1 MELLS
6 KFCIKGMWIVKLF
19 VAWTVA
25 FNLFEALGLFLL
37 LKTTLISQ
45 VLSGAKVHCYLLPCF
60 SILVEII
67 VSYSLILRVLSGTC
81 GEKALYRSNNS
92 MRGSLVGFFI
102 SYKKQWKRRTISVLF
117 RQEEKAKHRRMCI
130 SVHHQQKKPKS
141 LLSSPPAFA
150 AMGFKPLQKSRWI
163 WVKEVVFLSFH

>member
-67 VSYSLILRVLSGTC
+67 VSYSLILKVLSGFHVGKRHYIEATIAWGAVLWAFSLAIKNSGK
-81 GEKALYRSNNS
+81 GEQYQFYLDRRRRQSTEGCAFLCTTSKRNPSLCSQALLLLLQWASNHC
-92 MRGSLVGFFI
+92 
-102 SYKKQWKRRTISVLF
+102 KKVDES
-117 RQEEKAKHRRMCI
+117 
-130 SVHHQQKKPKS
+130 
-141 LLSSPPAFA
+141 
-150 AMGFKPLQKSRWI
+150 G
-163 WVKEVVFLSFH
+163 